1 MKNLTEEYVNIDWS
15 GICEDFN
22 LDSGD
27 ITPEQSFEIDRALG
41 NINEVLHGFIEQNKP
56 PVMIGNAT
64 LTKSEYNVLMV
75 SLDHMYEHLSDL
87 RGDFDGDDDNEIINI
102 KRMADVRSLQ
112 KLFKK

>member
-1 MKNLTEEYVNIDWS
+1 MEQEYAKTSISN
-15 GICEDFN
+15 
-22 LDSGD
+22 SGD
-27 ITPEQSFEIDRALG
+27 ITPDTNLSKWTVHLN

-87 RGDFDGDDDNEIINI
+87 RGDFDGDDNNEIINI